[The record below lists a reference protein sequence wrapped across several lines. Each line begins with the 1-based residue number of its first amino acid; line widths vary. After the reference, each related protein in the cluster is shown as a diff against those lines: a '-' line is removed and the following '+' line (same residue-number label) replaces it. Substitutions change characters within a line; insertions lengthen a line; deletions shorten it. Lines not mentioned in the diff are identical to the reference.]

1 MFVPGPGWWRGCPRL
16 GPLGVWAGLR
26 AASALAPARHAHPG
40 RPYSLLERNPL
51 SDPASARKTPL
62 KEWTLIVNPF
72 GRLQARLPCDI
83 AVRPLDPYH
92 YPDADRVLVTVSGVE
107 GAGLDLD
114 SIQVRYDE
122 ALKQMAIIS
131 DSIDHQASVEVKVPM
146 KFDLNIRTSGTGCV
160 KVQEAECDDCR
171 IETEQ
176 GISIVQSIKSKKL
189 HIQTKGGK
197 VICLGTILG
206 NTDIHASEKSTVTI
220 DKLQG
225 SAVNISTEDGLLKAK
240 YLYTESSSL
249 SSAAGDIALGNIHG
263 DLTVHSEMGNIT
275 IDSLNGCLKA
285 STHQGAVDVY
295 VSQMGNV
302 DLKSH
307 KGSITVKVPSSLKAH
322 LQLSG
327 SKVDVNPEITLQEV
341 TEVPKDNGVTI
352 NGHMNQTSEC
362 EKWIKADAPNGTV
375 HLKSQS
381 WFQSL
386 RLKGS

>member
-1 MFVPGPGWWRGCPRL
+1 MLIPGPGWWRGGPQL
-16 GPLGVWAGLR
+16 GPLGLWAGLR
-26 AASALAPARHAHPG
+26 AAAAPAAVRRVPPA
-40 RPYSLLERNPL
+40 RPCSRLERSPL
-51 SDPASARKTPL
+51 NEPVVARKTPL

-92 YPDADRVLVTVSGVE
+92 YPDSDRVLVTVSGVE
-107 GAGLDLD
+107 GGSLDLD

-122 ALKQMAIIS
+122 ALKQMAIVS
-131 DSIDHQASVEVKVPM
+131 DSISQQASVEVKVPM

-176 GISIVQSIKSKKL
+176 GISIVQSVKSKKL

-225 SAVNISTEDGLLKAK
+225 SSVNISTEDGLLKAE

-249 SSAAGDIALGNIHG
+249 SSAAGDITLGS
-263 DLTVHSEMGNIT
+263 VH
-275 IDSLNGCLKA
+275 DSLNGHLKA
-285 STHQGAVDVY
+285 STHEGAIDVY

-302 DLKSH
+302 DLKSQ
-307 KGSITVKVPSSLKAH
+307 KGSITIKVPSSLKAY

-327 SKVDVNPEITLQEV
+327 SKVDMNPEITLQEMK
-341 TEVPKDNGVTI
+341 EVPKDNGVTI

-362 EKWIKADAPNGTV
+362 EKWIKANAPSGTV

-386 RLKGS
+386 RLKGF

>member
-1 MFVPGPGWWRGCPRL
+1 MFVPGPGWWRGGPQL
-16 GPLGVWAGLR
+16 GALGLWARLR
-26 AASALAPARHAHPG
+26 AASAPVAARRAHPA
-40 RPYSLLERNPL
+40 RPYSLLERSSLNQQTI
-51 SDPASARKTPL
+51 ARKTPL

-107 GAGLDLD
+107 GGSLDLD

-122 ALKQMAIIS
+122 ALKQMAIVS
-131 DSIDHQASVEVKVPM
+131 DSIGHQASVEVKVPI
-146 KFDLNIRTSGTGCV
+146 KFDLNIRTSGTGSV

-176 GISIVQSIKSKKL
+176 GVSIVQSVKSKKL

-220 DKLQG
+220 NKLQG
-225 SAVNISTEDGLLKAK
+225 SSINISTEDGLLKAE

-249 SSAAGDIALGNIHG
+249 SSAAGDITLGSIHG
-263 DLTVHSEMGNIT
+263 DLTVHSKMGNIT
-275 IDSLNGCLKA
+275 IDSLNGYLKA
-285 STHQGAVDVY
+285 STHEGAVDVY

-302 DLKSH
+302 DLKSQ
-307 KGSITVKVPSSLKAH
+307 KGSITIKVPSSLKAH

-327 SKVDVNPEITLQEV
+327 SKVDVNPEITLREMTQ
-341 TEVPKDNGVTI
+341 VPKDNGITI
-352 NGHMNQTSEC
+352 SGHMNQTSEC
-362 EKWIKADAPNGTV
+362 EKWIKANAPSGTV

-386 RLKGS
+386 RLKGF

>member
-1 MFVPGPGWWRGCPRL
+1 MFVPGPGWWLGGPQF
-16 GPLGVWAGLR
+16 GPLRLWTRLR
-26 AASALAPARHAHPG
+26 AATAPAAARRVRPA
-40 RPYSLLERNPL
+40 RPYSLLEKSSL
-51 SDPASARKTPL
+51 SEPAITRKTPL
-62 KEWTLIVNPF
+62 KEWTLVVNPF

-83 AVRPLDPYH
+83 SVRPLDPYH
-92 YPDADRVLVTVSGVE
+92 YPDADRVLVTVSVVE
-107 GAGLDLD
+107 GGSLDLD

-131 DSIDHQASVEVKVPM
+131 DSISHQASVEVKVPM

-176 GISIVQSIKSKKL
+176 GISVVQSVK
-189 HIQTKGGK
+189 
-197 VICLGTILG
+197 
-206 NTDIHASEKSTVTI
+206 TVTI

-225 SAVNISTEDGLLKAK
+225 SSVNISTEDGLLKAE

-249 SSAAGDIALGNIHG
+249 SSAAGDIKLGSIHG
-263 DLTVHSEMGNIT
+263 DITVHSKMGNIT
-275 IDSLNGCLKA
+275 IDSLNGYLKA
-285 STHQGAVDVY
+285 STHEGAIDVY

-302 DLKSH
+302 DLKSQ
-307 KGSITVKVPSSLKAH
+307 KGSITIKVPPSLKAH

-327 SKVDVNPEITLQEV
+327 SKVDVNPEITLQEM
-341 TEVPKDNGVTI
+341 TEVPKDNGITI

-362 EKWIKADAPNGTV
+362 EKWIKANAPSGTV

-386 RLKGS
+386 RLKDF